1 MKAQANLDTTTF
13 NRLIDLFGHELT
25 GLLMLSK
32 QRATIYLM
40 ARDAGT
46 CPKMALMFACQQ
58 APECRTD
65 DQWWGSNKPFWQ
77 EYDAKVTK
85 KVTEN
90 CAKNG
95 RPLGRN
101 DDYIPWLAKFPGDP
115 DAVISGH
122 GSPREQIK
130 AAHAKLLAHQE
141 AKARQPAVPLREDYV
156 QEKFDELYEE
166 HPELRRAPPKEK
178 RKIRNQII
186 RKHAFRGE
194 ELQLQE

>member
-1 MKAQANLDTTTF
+1 MKAQANLDAKEF
-13 NRLIDLFGHELT
+13 DRLIDLFGHELT
-25 GLLMLSK
+25 GPLMLSK

-40 ARDAGT
+40 ARDNGT
-46 CPKMALMFACQQ
+46 SPRMALMFACQQ
-58 APECRTD
+58 APEARGD
-65 DQWWGSNKPFWQ
+65 DQWWAHNKPFWQ

-130 AAHAKLLAHQE
+130 RAHAKLLEHQE
-141 AKARQPAVPLREDYV
+141 RQASRPAIPLREDYI
-156 QEKFDELYEE
+156 QEKFDNLCEE

-178 RKIRNQII
+178 RMIRNQII

>member
-1 MKAQANLDTTTF
+1 MTEVISESQFDAAYDK
-13 NRLIDLFGHELT
+13 FGDELT
-25 GLLMLSK
+25 HQILCS
-32 QRATIYLM
+32 RRRTEIYL
-40 ARDAGT
+40 ASRSQGT
-46 CPKMALMFACQQ
+46 SPRMALMFACQSH
-58 APECRTD
+58 PELRTGK
-65 DQWWGSNKPFWQ
+65 QWFAHNKPFWK

-141 AKARQPAVPLREDYV
+141 AKSRQPAVPLREDYI
-156 QEKFDELYEE
+156 QEKFDALYEE

>member
-1 MKAQANLDTTTF
+1 
-13 NRLIDLFGHELT
+13 
-25 GLLMLSK
+25 
-32 QRATIYLM
+32 
-40 ARDAGT
+40 
-46 CPKMALMFACQQ
+46 MALMFACQQ
-58 APECRTD
+58 SPELRTD
-65 DQWWGSNKPFWQ
+65 DQWHARNTPFWK
-77 EYDAKVTK
+77 EYDAKLTA
-85 KVTEN
+85 KVSEN
-90 CAKNG
+90 CAKHG

-115 DAVISGH
+115 DVVISGH

-130 AAHAKLLAHQE
+130 RAHAKLLEHQE
-141 AKARQPAVPLREDYV
+141 RKANQPAVPLREDYI
-156 QEKFDELYEE
+156 QEKFNDLCEE

>member
-1 MKAQANLDTTTF
+1 MRAVAKIDAKEFD
-13 NRLIDLFGHELT
+13 RLIDLFGHELT
-25 GLLMLSK
+25 GTLMLSE
-32 QRATIYLM
+32 QRATIYLLS
-40 ARDAGT
+40 RKQGT
-46 CPKMALMFACQQ
+46 APRMALMFACQQ
-58 APECRTD
+58 APEGRTS
-65 DQWWGSNKPFWQ
+65 DQWWASNKPFWQ
-77 EYDAKVTK
+77 EYDAKLTK
-85 KVTEN
+85 KVADS
-90 CAKNG
+90 CAKAG

-130 AAHAKLLAHQE
+130 RAHAKLLEHQE
-141 AKARQPAVPLREDYV
+141 QQASRPAVPLREDYI
-156 QEKFDELYEE
+156 QEKFDGLCEE

-186 RKHAFRGE
+186 RKHAFRGD

>member
-1 MKAQANLDTTTF
+1 M
-13 NRLIDLFGHELT
+13 NRVISESQFDAAYDKFGDELT
-25 GLLMLSK
+25 YQILCS
-32 QRATIYLM
+32 RRRTEIYF
-40 ARDAGT
+40 ASRSQGT
-46 CPKMALMFACQQ
+46 SPRMALMFACQQ

-65 DQWWGSNKPFWQ
+65 DQWWAGNKPYWK
-77 EYDAKVTK
+77 EYDEKLATRLRDKLAKKGVH
-85 KVTEN
+85 
-90 CAKNG
+90 
-95 RPLGRN
+95 LGPN
-101 DDYIPWLAKFPGDP
+101 DDYIPWLAKGDADP

-141 AKARQPAVPLREDYV
+141 AKARQPAVPLREDYIR
-156 QEKFDELYEE
+156 EKFDDLCEE

>member
-1 MKAQANLDTTTF
+1 MNGCPIINARQFDEAYDK
-13 NRLIDLFGHELT
+13 FGDELT
-25 GLLMLSK
+25 WQILGS
-32 QRATIYLM
+32 RRRTEIYLASRIQGTSPRM
-40 ARDAGT
+40 A
-46 CPKMALMFACQQ
+46 MMFACQQ

-65 DQWWGSNKPFWQ
+65 SQWMAGNNPFWQ

-85 KVTEN
+85 TVAEN

-130 AAHAKLLAHQE
+130 QAHQKLLEHQE
-141 AKARQPAVPLREDYV
+141 RQARKPAVPLREEYI
-156 QEKFDELYEE
+156 QEKFDDLCGE

>member
-1 MKAQANLDTTTF
+1 MTDVITRAQFETAHD
-13 NRLIDLFGHELT
+13 RFGEELT
-25 GLLMLSK
+25 YEILVS
-32 QRATIYLM
+32 RRRTEIYLASRM
-40 ARDAGT
+40 QGT
-46 CPKMALMFACQQ
+46 SPRMALMFACQQ
-58 APECRTD
+58 SPELRTD
-65 DQWWGSNKPFWQ
+65 DQWHARNKPFWQ

-130 AAHAKLLAHQE
+130 RAHAKLLEHQE
-141 AKARQPAVPLREDYV
+141 RQASRPAVPLREDYI
-156 QEKFDELYEE
+156 QEKFDNLCEE